1 MIFDYLSLFNRLG
14 KVFKAVVYD
23 PDKTERST
31 ISNINDINKGAIHNA
46 IEWHMR
52 FMHRLLE
59 EFPLTKASGFLL
71 NDWGKFLGIPNEEG
85 LSDEDYRAKI
95 VARLL
100 AIVGTKS
107 VIKKLIP
114 ENADVFLREGSEMG
128 WFLDVCYLDT
138 PAYPD
143 KMVGATFTYQHN
155 ALYIL
160 FRTLYDINLPLLRA
174 IYQLKSAG
182 IAVFAGTIVE
192 LPTLTPIYL
201 DYGFTERDYFGD

>member
-1 MIFDYLSLFNRLG
+1 MISEYLSLFGRIG
-14 KVFKAVVYD
+14 KVFKALVYN
-23 PDKTERST
+23 PDKTENPV
-31 ISNINDINKGAIHNA
+31 ISNINDINKGALHNA
-46 IEWHMR
+46 IEWHNR
-52 FMHRLLE
+52 FIYRLIE
-59 EFPLTKASGFLL
+59 EFPLTKATGFLL
-71 NDWGKFLGIPNEEG
+71 RNWGEFLGIPNDEG
-85 LSDEDYRAKI
+85 LSDDDYRAKI
-95 VARLL
+95 VAKLL

-114 ENADVFLREGSEMG
+114 ENADVYLREGNQMG

-143 KMVGATFTYQHN
+143 QMVGATFTYQHN

-174 IYQLKSAG
+174 IYQLKAAG
-182 IAVFAGTIVE
+182 IGVFAGTIVE

-201 DYGFTERDYFGD
+201 DYGFSDRDYLGD